1 MHCRENVALEKIW
14 RQRYERARHVAC
26 GGLFA
31 VAENTT
37 THAQLIRECRA
48 KQAQAANAILLH
60 QRSCPVCG
68 NAEHTQGHRFAES
81 RAS

>member
-1 MHCRENVALEKIW
+1 MHCRENVALENIW
-14 RQRYERARHVAC
+14 RQRYERATHVAC

-31 VAENTT
+31 VGENAT
-37 THAQLIRECRA
+37 THAQLVRECRA

-60 QRSCPVCG
+60 QRSCAVCG
-68 NAEHTQGHRFAES
+68 NAEHTHGGLRAES